1 MLSRLFKDRRGGV
14 APLLALAIVPLVG
27 TVGAAIDYSRA
38 NAVRTAMQNALDSTA
53 LMLSRDAQNLNGVQ
67 LAEKATA
74 YFNSMFNRPE
84 AGNVQVT
91 PEFSSPQQGSF
102 TLKLTGS
109 ATIST
114 IFWRLMGQPQI
125 DITATGEV
133 LWGIKKLNLA
143 LALDNTGSMASSG
156 KMAALKEAA
165 HNLLTTLKNSEKT
178 PGDIKVSIVP
188 FAVDV
193 NVGTG
198 NKDANWIEWT
208 DWEAENGTCSKSSY
222 HSKSSCTSHSGV
234 WTPADHSTWNGCVN
248 DRDQNNDVLNTPT
261 LAGSPATMY
270 RADQASACPTA
281 MMTLSYDWPTLN
293 SKIDAMTPTGNTNVT
308 IGMQMAWQTLSP
320 VTPFSAPA
328 PAPDLDKVVILLT
341 DGQNTQNRWSSSQSS
356 IDARTQKVCENAK
369 ADNIRIY
376 TVRVIDGNATLL
388 KSCASKPEMYYEV
401 SQAVQLNSVFASIAQ
416 NLANLRISK

>member
-102 TLKLTGS
+102 TLKLNGS

-222 HSKSSCTSHSGV
+222 HSKSSCTSHSGSLDSGRSQHLERLRERPRPEQRRAQYPHARRQPRHHV
-234 WTPADHSTWNGCVN
+234 SRRPGKRLS
-248 DRDQNNDVLNTPT
+248 DRHDDAVL
-261 LAGSPATMY
+261 
-270 RADQASACPTA
+270 
-281 MMTLSYDWPTLN
+281 
-293 SKIDAMTPTGNTNVT
+293 
-308 IGMQMAWQTLSP
+308 
-320 VTPFSAPA
+320 
-328 PAPDLDKVVILLT
+328 
-341 DGQNTQNRWSSSQSS
+341 
-356 IDARTQKVCENAK
+356 
-369 ADNIRIY
+369 
-376 TVRVIDGNATLL
+376 
-388 KSCASKPEMYYEV
+388 
-401 SQAVQLNSVFASIAQ
+401 
-416 NLANLRISK
+416 